1 MLTLALV
8 PMLAL
13 PISVSPQ
20 NAARSPSVQP
30 YHVEVETD
38 DVRVGRVVLA
48 PGDRVTVESPG
59 GSVIVYMTANLDGRM
74 PPAEAAWQ
82 PAGSIDMENRG
93 RARFEALVIQ
103 FKRTVPASTPSAAPP
118 PARTMSPFALA
129 SRDYGYGPWMDYAYE
144 RPKSET
150 LVDTAGITV
159 TKVRQPPPTYV
170 EPASIDAN
178 DRVVVFLR
186 QGYVWPS
193 LTSYS
198 YDALAVHRGEV
209 RVLAGNEPY
218 TFSNAGFDPNEFLV
232 VARR

>member
-13 PISVSPQ
+13 PISVFPQ
-20 NAARSPSVQP
+20 HAARSRGIDP

-38 DVRVGRVVLA
+38 DVRVGRVMLP
-48 PGDRVTVESPG
+48 PGDRVTIESPA
-59 GSVIVYMTANLDGRM
+59 GSVIVYMTADLDGRM

-103 FKRTVPASTPSAAPP
+103 FKRTIPASAVS
-118 PARTMSPFALA
+118 PASPTRTMSPSTRAWG
-129 SRDYGYGPWMDYAYE
+129 DYGYGRWMDYAYE

-150 LVDTAGITV
+150 LVDTAGVTV
-159 TKVRQPPPTYV
+159 TKVRQPPPAYV

-198 YDALAVHRGEV
+198 YDALAVHRGDV
-209 RVLAGNEPY
+209 RVLAANEPY
-218 TFSNAGFDPNEFLV
+218 TFSNAGFDPGEFVV